1 LLQQEEPSE
10 ALTAYQDGL
19 AIRQRLAAADPRN
32 AGWQRDLA
40 ITYARIAS
48 VLSSQG
54 DTANAREQFRLGR
67 AIIVH
72 VLEKSPDNAQLAKDL
87 AGFDAAI
94 ANLEHAYKGPQPAQ
108 ATR

>member
-1 LLQQEEPSE
+1 MLQQERPSE

-19 AIRQRLAAADPRN
+19 AIRQRLAAADSGN

-48 VLSSQG
+48 VLASQG
-54 DTANAREQFRLGR
+54 DVAKALEQFRQGR
-67 AIIVH
+67 AIIVQ
-72 VLEKSPDNAQLAKDL
+72 VMKKSPDNAQLPKDL

-94 ANLEHAYKGPQPAQ
+94 ANLEHVRGGSA
-108 ATR
+108 R